1 MAAAS
6 KKSHKWT
13 PEQTRHLIRFQ
24 TENDHKFV
32 RSKFLA
38 KQLWETLVKEMGLVG
53 MISGQQAAKK
63 WENLKQ
69 RYRELRTPKT
79 GSGTDRGEVT
89 AANWQFFEDMH
100 EVMGDRPAMD
110 PPVVVASFSED
121 PTQLLM
127 EMVEPPLAPSLSAAS
142 TSAPS
147 TSAPSLSAASTSA
160 ASPSAASPPAATGS
174 PSPSPRKNK
183 IKNPVLEFL
192 VEESAKEERRNEEEK
207 RRHTESQE
215 KTDRLLS
222 LFEKMVDKM

>member
-1 MAAAS
+1 
-6 KKSHKWT
+6 
-13 PEQTRHLIRFQ
+13 
-24 TENDHKFV
+24 
-32 RSKFLA
+32 
-38 KQLWETLVKEMGLVG
+38 MGLVG

-89 AANWQFFEDMH
+89 AANGQFFEDMH

-127 EMVEPPLAPSLSAAS
+127 EMVEPPLAPSTSAA
-142 TSAPS
+142 
-147 TSAPSLSAASTSA
+147 SLSAASTSA
-160 ASPSAASPPAATGS
+160 ASTSAPSPPAAITSAASPPAATGS
-174 PSPSPRKNK
+174 PSPSPRKNNNN
-183 IKNPVLEFL
+183 NPVLEFL